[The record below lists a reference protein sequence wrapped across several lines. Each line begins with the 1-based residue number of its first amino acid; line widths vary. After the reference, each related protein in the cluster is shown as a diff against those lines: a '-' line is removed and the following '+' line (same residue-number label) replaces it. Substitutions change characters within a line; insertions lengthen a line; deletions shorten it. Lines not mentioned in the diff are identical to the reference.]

1 MYRDAKLTL
10 LIGLVRRRCRSRLW
24 NAKCDGGSD
33 AFQTRGEVEGEI

>member
-24 NAKCDGGSD
+24 NAECYGGSN
-33 AFQTRGEVEGEI
+33 AVQARGEVEGEI